1 VTATR
6 GACGR
11 SAALRAQ
18 APALYDVEVRHVRH
32 AALHRDFRHRVY
44 LWLVDLDALPRLP
57 LWLRPFAGFRAADH
71 LGDPD
76 GTIRGN
82 LDRYLAGRGI
92 DLRGGRVLMLANAR
106 VLGYV
111 FNPLT
116 VFWCHGSDGSLACVV
131 AEVHNTYGERHCYLL
146 ATDHAG
152 RARAMARGQYRAE
165 RWVMPSKTV
174 VVALNGVTG
183 RMGYNQHLVRS
194 LLAIRE
200 QGGVLLPDG
209 TSVIPEPVLVGRNEE
224 KLRAIAERHGLPRW
238 TTSLDEVLAD
248 PSVSVYFDTQITSE
262 REPALLRA
270 IAAGKHVYTEKPVA
284 ASLDGAVR
292 VARAARAAQ
301 TAGAGQ
307 TAGVVHGVVQD
318 KLFLPGMIK
327 LRRLVRDG
335 FLGRVLAIRLEFG
348 YWVFDGEVQPAQR
361 PSWNYRREQGG
372 GIVLDMFP
380 HWQYLLAE
388 LFGPVTAVYAR
399 QATHLPRRWD
409 EQGQPYDATADD
421 AAYAILEFA
430 SGAVASVNSSWAVR
444 VNRRELVELQVDGT
458 AGSAVAGLR
467 HCAVQP
473 AAVTPRPVWNPDLPD
488 PADYR
493 SQWAD
498 VPDNQ
503 EFANGFKAQWELFL
517 QHAATGKPFPWDL
530 AEGARGVQ
538 LAEAALRSAAEGRR
552 VEIPDLPL

>member
-1 VTATR
+1 
-6 GACGR
+6 
-11 SAALRAQ
+11 
-18 APALYDVEVRHVRH
+18 
-32 AALHRDFRHRVY
+32 
-44 LWLVDLDALPRLP
+44 
-57 LWLRPFAGFRAADH
+57 
-71 LGDPD
+71 
-76 GTIRGN
+76 
-82 LDRYLAGRGI
+82 
-92 DLRGGRVLMLANAR
+92 
-106 VLGYV
+106 
-111 FNPLT
+111 
-116 VFWCHGSDGSLACVV
+116 
-131 AEVHNTYGERHCYLL
+131 
-146 ATDHAG
+146 
-152 RARAMARGQYRAE
+152 
-165 RWVMPSKTV
+165 MPSKAM
-174 VVALNGVTG
+174 VVAVNGVTG
-183 RMGYNQHLVRS
+183 RMGYRQHLVRS

-200 QGGVLLPDG
+200 QGGVRLPDG
-209 TSVIPEPVLVGRNEE
+209 TSIVPEPVLVGRSEE

-270 IAAGKHVYTEKPVA
+270 LAAGKHVYTEKPVA

-292 VARAARAAQ
+292 VARAARAAREA
-301 TAGAGQ
+301 T
-307 TAGVVHGVVQD
+307 GVVHGVVQD

-348 YWVFDGEVQPAQR
+348 YWVFDGEGQPAQR

-380 HWQYLLAE
+380 HWQYLLTE

-409 EQGQPYDATADD
+409 EQGEPYDATADD
-421 AAYAILEFA
+421 AAYAVLEFA

-473 AAVTPRPVWNPDLPD
+473 AALTPRPVWNPDLPD

-493 SQWAD
+493 AQWTD

-503 EFANGFKAQWELFL
+503 DFANGFKTQWELFL
-517 QHAATGKPFPWDL
+517 QHAATGKAFPWDL

-552 VEIPDLPL
+552 IELPDLPL